1 MRWVTI
7 GLALTLAVPGTATPP
22 PPKPAASAKAFLDSI
37 YGPWMQRVRKP
48 NGPAYKEPPHDRIYV
63 PEIAALLARD
73 ERNSARTGEVGVI
86 DGVILCSCQDDG
98 GMTATISVPAATATA
113 ATAKVALSFDGKY
126 AKTLTLKLAKLPQG
140 WRIADVADPPDMPSL
155 LALLRK
161 ELAGKR

>member
-7 GLALTLAVPGTATPP
+7 GLALALATPGAATPP
-22 PPKPAASAKAFLDSI
+22 PPTPAASAKAFLDAI
-37 YGPWMQRVRKP
+37 YGPWMQRRRKP
-48 NGPAYKEPPHDRIYV
+48 NGLAYKEPPHDRVYV

-98 GMTATISVPAATATA
+98 GMTAKVSVPIATATA
-113 ATAKVALSFDGKY
+113 AMAKVALSFDGKY
-126 AKTLTLKLAKLPQG
+126 AKTLTLELSRLPQG
-140 WRIADVADPPDMPSL
+140 WRIVDVSDPPDMPSL

-161 ELAGKR
+161 ELGGKR